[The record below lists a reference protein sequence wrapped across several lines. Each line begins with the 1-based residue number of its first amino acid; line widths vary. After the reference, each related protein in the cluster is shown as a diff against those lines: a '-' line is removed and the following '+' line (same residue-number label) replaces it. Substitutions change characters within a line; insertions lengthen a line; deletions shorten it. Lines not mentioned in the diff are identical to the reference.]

1 MGRGGSSVQTQTC
14 LYACTQAHTP
24 VKAATFFFFL
34 FRREGEGAEEA
45 WHVRSNLLSTVARS
59 PVPVI
64 WTLGQTLGTKLAAGR
79 GRSTA

>member
-1 MGRGGSSVQTQTC
+1 MARVCRHKHAYTRAHRHTC
-14 LYACTQAHTP
+14 QSRLQL
-24 VKAATFFFFL
+24 FFFL
-34 FRREGEGAEEA
+34 FLFRSEGEGAEEA

-64 WTLGQTLGTKLAAGR
+64 WSLGQTLGTKLAAGR

>member
-1 MGRGGSSVQTQTC
+1 MARVYRHKHAYTR
-14 LYACTQAHTP
+14 AHRHTRQSRP
-24 VKAATFFFFL
+24 QLFFFL
-34 FRREGEGAEEA
+34 FRREGEGTEEA

>member
-1 MGRGGSSVQTQTC
+1 MQTQTC
-14 LYACTQAHTP
+14 LYACTEAHMP
-24 VKAATFFFFL
+24 VKAATFFFFFL
-34 FRREGEGAEEA
+34 FRIEGEGAEEA

-64 WTLGQTLGTKLAAGR
+64 WSLGQTLGTKLAAGR